1 MDKPNTRGDLCR
13 RDLFEVSVFLFL
25 IVPSIIISFFASGSE
40 GMSFPVTAFS
50 LIFRDIALTSL
61 IVFFLWRNGE
71 PLTLIGWHFNGLLKD
86 AAIGAGLSVPVMIGI
101 PLMEKAFQ
109 HLGLS
114 SDISQLPQFLS
125 AKGPLQILLA
135 GLLVIVVAVTEET
148 IFRGYLTLRFNALT
162 TSLASS
168 VIITSGIF
176 SLAHGYEGSASVG
189 TIGVLGIILTLIY
202 IWRKSLIA
210 PMVIHFFIDFFPLV
224 LMPLLN
230 AR

>member
-1 MDKPNTRGDLCR
+1 MDKPDIRANLHRK
-13 RDLFEVSVFLFL
+13 DLFEVSVFLLL
-25 IVPSIIISFFASGSE
+25 IVPSMIISFFALGSE
-40 GMSFPVTAFS
+40 GISFPVAAFS

-61 IVFFLWRNGE
+61 VVFFLWQNGE
-71 PLTLIGWHFNGLLKD
+71 PLTLVGWKFNDLKKE
-86 AAIGAGLSVPVMIGI
+86 AVIGAGLSVPVMMGV
-101 PLMEKAFQ
+101 PLIEKAFQ

-114 SDISQLPQFLS
+114 SNQLPQFLS

-135 GLLVIVVAVTEET
+135 GLMVIVVAATEET
-148 IFRGYLTLRFNALT
+148 VFRGYLILRFNALT
-162 TSLASS
+162 NSVAAS

-176 SLAHGYEGSASVG
+176 SLGHGYEGPASAG
-189 TIGVLGIILTLIY
+189 TIGVLGIILAVIY

>member
-1 MDKPNTRGDLCR
+1 
-13 RDLFEVSVFLFL
+13 
-25 IVPSIIISFFASGSE
+25 
-40 GMSFPVTAFS
+40 
-50 LIFRDIALTSL
+50 
-61 IVFFLWRNGE
+61 
-71 PLTLIGWHFNGLLKD
+71 
-86 AAIGAGLSVPVMIGI
+86 
-101 PLMEKAFQ
+101 
-109 HLGLS
+109 
-114 SDISQLPQFLS
+114 
-125 AKGPLQILLA
+125 
-135 GLLVIVVAVTEET
+135 LLVIVVAVTEET
-148 IFRGYLTLRFNALT
+148 IFRGYLMLRFNALT

-210 PMVIHFFIDFFPLV
+210 PMVIHFFIDFFSLV